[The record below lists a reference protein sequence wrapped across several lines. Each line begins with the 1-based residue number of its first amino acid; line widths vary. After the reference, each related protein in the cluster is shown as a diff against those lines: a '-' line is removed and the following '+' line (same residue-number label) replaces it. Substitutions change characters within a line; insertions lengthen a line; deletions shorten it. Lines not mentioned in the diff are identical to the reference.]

1 MLTQVKLYAA
11 IIGVLAVLGGGWYI
25 RGVFA
30 ERDKLRLQNAEL
42 NDGIALRDNVI
53 AQLKKTTAENNKII
67 ENMGKEAKALADSRD
82 AAQARVD
89 QLSRDYQ
96 ALREQHQAP
105 LPNGCEEAVRETAR
119 RAGAKP

>member
-42 NDGIALRDNVI
+42 NDGISLRDNVI

-67 ENMGKEAKALADSRD
+67 ENMGKEAKALTDSRD

-96 ALREQHQAP
+96 ALSVQHQAP